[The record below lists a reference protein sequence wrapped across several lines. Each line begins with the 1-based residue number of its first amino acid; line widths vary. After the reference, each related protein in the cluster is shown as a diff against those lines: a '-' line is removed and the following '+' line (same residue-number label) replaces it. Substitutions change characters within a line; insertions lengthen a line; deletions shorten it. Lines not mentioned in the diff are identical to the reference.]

1 MTDLK
6 NFMKIVEWGAG
17 PSLETWAETET
28 QAEIFCREAWE
39 MAGRRGI
46 DLHLDP
52 VSPYRVAV
60 LWTEAHDADLVDAL
74 NERAVRL
81 GVRLD

>member
-1 MTDLK
+1 MNDLK
-6 NFMKIVEWGAG
+6 KFMKIVEWGAG
-17 PSLETWAETET
+17 QVPETWAETET

-46 DLHLDP
+46 DLRLDP

-60 LWTEAHDADLVDAL
+60 AWSEAHDEAFTAAL
-74 NERAVRL
+74 AERAVRL
-81 GVRLD
+81 GVRLV